1 MTDEVKGIHVSLR
14 VRARKRSWLVLEVSH
29 TACYIKETK
38 GLAGERTISG
48 AAAVA
53 KQTFQYA
60 SVGSNTR
67 SAEKTPE

>member
-1 MTDEVKGIHVSLR
+1 MTDEVKGIHVSLH
-14 VRARKRSWLVLEVSH
+14 VRACKRSWLVLEVSH

-38 GLAGERTISG
+38 GLAGERTTSG
-48 AAAVA
+48 VIAVA

>member
-14 VRARKRSWLVLEVSH
+14 VCTQTIMARPRSKPYRLLYH
-29 TACYIKETK
+29 KETK
-38 GLAGERTISG
+38 GLAGERTTSG

-67 SAEKTPE
+67 SAEKTPK

>member
-1 MTDEVKGIHVSLR
+1 M
-14 VRARKRSWLVLEVSH
+14 ARPRSKPYRLF
-29 TACYIKETK
+29 IKETK
-38 GLAGERTISG
+38 GLAGERTTSG

>member
-1 MTDEVKGIHVSLR
+1 MC
-14 VRARKRSWLVLEVSH
+14 ARKRSWLVLEVSR
-29 TACYIKETK
+29 TACYINETE
-38 GLAGERTISG
+38 GLAGERAISG
-48 AAAVA
+48 ATAVV